1 MLCLLY
7 TISIAYKH
15 IQVYNMLSKMN
26 EYFLFWGL
34 KGQGEEAVL
43 AMHCYTAIAYKHI
56 QVYTFIE
63 DE

>member
-15 IQVYNMLSKMN
+15 IQVYMLSKMN

-34 KGQGEEAVL
+34 KNQGEDAVL